1 MSWTEHL
8 RARSIPELR
17 RALATLPRRELLAAW
32 AGLSPLDRLI
42 CFKLLDAASALEV
55 FEALPFEERYFLFS
69 GFSAESV
76 APVLEGLPPAERR
89 LFVTLPKE
97 AYDRMF
103 RGLLGEARARS
114 AT

>member
-8 RARSIPELR
+8 RARSFPELR
-17 RALATLPRRELLAAW
+17 RALATLPRKELLAAW
-32 AGLSPLDRLI
+32 PSLSPLERLI
-42 CFKLLDAASALEV
+42 CFKLLDAASALSV

-69 GFSAESV
+69 GFAADSV
-76 APVLEGLPPAERR
+76 APVLEDLPASERR
-89 LFVTLPKE
+89 LFVALPKD